1 MQAQITEEERAVFIQ
16 TFEAFGQ
23 ITRSNC
29 RRVDGHITTGDLKT
43 VLKKLGQNPTDS
55 EIAELIRVCDIHK
68 NGEIEINEFCRY
80 MGELRRKVKICTS
93 VAARL

>member
-1 MQAQITEEERAVFIQ
+1 MIIQ

-43 VLKKLGQNPTDS
+43 VLKKLGQNPTDE
-55 EIAELIRVCDIHK
+55 EIAELTRVCDIIHK
-68 NGEIEINEFCRY
+68 NGEIEINDFCHY
-80 MGELRRKVKICTS
+80 VGELRRKV
-93 VAARL
+93 

>member
-1 MQAQITEEERAVFIQ
+1 MFIQ

-29 RRVDGHITTGDLKT
+29 RRVDGHITTGLDLKT

-68 NGEIEINEFCRY
+68 IEINEFCRY

-93 VAARL
+93 EYIE